1 VKLTNLLVL
10 GALLISFNSCR
21 KDYEA
26 PVPYNF
32 SGTPGAGKFVP
43 SVRKAMEGVY
53 AVSDGA
59 GQFGEQVALK
69 WTYTLEG
76 SDTTHYLSVFS
87 GVDAGFFNLEGDQ
100 KSDSL
105 VVSGYWRRL
114 VNTNTGLARLTV
126 KARRNGKLQPFTGS
140 LGDADTLVLTGFYGD
155 KTAEPT
161 QPLTLTYRRALNQ
174 KPFSIM
180 AHRSGGRT
188 SDLLQASENS
198 IEIIKL
204 ASRLGAT
211 GIEIDVRYTKDG
223 VPILYHDNTL
233 NLRLIQKNGM
243 TGPVESY
250 TYQQLRTLVRLIN
263 GERIPTLEEALET
276 VLNNTSLNFVWLDT
290 KYIGPMDKV
299 QQIQQKFRQKALLA
313 RRDLRIVIGLPSTQ
327 AVDSYQALADKSN
340 TPILCELDTATTLSL
355 GSRIWAPRWTLG
367 PQTDEVLAM
376 KAAGLTVYV
385 WTLDEPEFI
394 REFIQQNNFDGI
406 LSNYSPVVAYYHY
419 VEQQ

>member
-1 VKLTNLLVL
+1 MKLTNFLFLGFVL
-10 GALLISFNSCR
+10 IAISSCR

-32 SGTPGAGKFVP
+32 AGTPGSGKFVP
-43 SVRKAMEGVY
+43 GVRRAMEGVY

-59 GQFGEQVALK
+59 TQFGDQVAVK
-69 WTYTLEG
+69 WTYTLNG
-76 SDTTHYLSVFS
+76 ADTTHYLSIFT
-87 GVDAGFFNLEGDQ
+87 GLEAGFFNLEANQ
-100 KSDSL
+100 KVDSL
-105 VVSGYWRRL
+105 VVDGYWRRL
-114 VNTNTGLARLTV
+114 VNTNTGLVRLTV
-126 KARRNGKLQPFTGS
+126 KNKRNGQLQPFSGS
-140 LGDADTLVLTGFYGD
+140 LLLGDTLVLTGGYGAG
-155 KTAEPT
+155 TAAPI
-161 QPLTLTYRRALNQ
+161 QPLTLTYRRPLNQ

-188 SDLLQASENS
+188 SDLLPASENS

-204 ASRLGAT
+204 ASRLGAN

-233 NLRLIQKNGM
+233 NLRLIQKTGL
-243 TGPVESY
+243 TGPIESY
-250 TYQQLRTLVRLIN
+250 TYQQLNALVRLVN
-263 GERIPTLEEALET
+263 GEKIPTLEEALET
-276 VLNNTSLNFVWLDT
+276 VINNTSLNFVWLDT

-299 QQIQQKFRQKALLA
+299 QQIQQKYRQKAILA

-327 AVDSYQALADKSN
+327 AVASYEALASKEN
-340 TPILCELDTATTLSL
+340 TPILCELDTTITRSL
-355 GSRIWAPRWTLG
+355 GARIWAPRWTLG
-367 PQTDEVLAM
+367 PQTEEVRAM

-394 REFIQQNNFDGI
+394 REFISQNEFDGI